1 MAREINLT
9 SQEWCNIIFEGKNK
23 EYGAYEIRN
32 NSSKRHLIAYV
43 VVAVFALFAFSIPRL
58 THMFGVQT
66 DSTEANGSVK
76 LSIID
81 MSKPKVPDEN
91 IQKVYQAPEPEVKL
105 KNSIKFTTP
114 KIEPDEKVK
123 EEDELKGQEELMRN
137 KDVISV
143 ATVKDGSEDGINI
156 KELEGNKLIV
166 ADNTVDESVKEIVEI
181 MPTFPGGETE
191 LLKYLKEHIVYPV
204 VAAEVGVQ
212 GKVTVQFVVGKD
224 GSIENVHI
232 ARGVDKSLD
241 AEAVRV
247 IKSMPKWI
255 PGKQDGRA
263 VRVKFTVPVNFQLK

>member
-181 MPTFPGGETE
+181 MPTFPGGEAE